1 MLRSQL
7 SSYLQRG
14 LAVVSASVLVGIAG
28 CGDDVTPQ
36 NTAIA
41 GRWQVAC
48 QPVNEDCPNFGIAF
62 SADGDI
68 TDVDLDG
75 HKGPQRGTGEIVDAT
90 LIFKLGFG
98 GVYAFSGKL
107 DGGGRSA
114 SGTMTNFDYDG
125 KQKSTP
131 AVVSRQ

>member
-1 MLRSQL
+1 MPSSQL
-7 SSYLQRG
+7 RNYLQRG
-14 LAVVSASVLVGIAG
+14 LAVVVACAVLCIGG

-41 GRWQVAC
+41 GQWQVAC
-48 QPVNEDCPNFGIAF
+48 QPVNEDCPNFGISF

-114 SGTMTNFDYDG
+114 SGIMTNFDYDG
-125 KQKSTP
+125 QQKSTP